1 MPSVPST
8 GLITAPSYL
17 DHDTGP
23 GHPERASRV
32 STALAR
38 ISESGLADD
47 LAIATPGPAPTEA
60 LTRVHP
66 RAHLDSLEA
75 AIASGVQSIGEPD
88 LTVSLKSWEAALA
101 STGAGLLAADKIMS
115 GEWRNAMC
123 LVRPPGHHAEAERA
137 MGYCLINN
145 AAVTARH
152 LQAVHGLERVAVL
165 DFDVHHGNGTQHL
178 FEDDPSVF
186 FASLHQWP
194 LYPGTGEAS
203 ERGIGEGEG
212 TTLNVPLP
220 AGSGNARYLR
230 ELEELVLP
238 AIEAHKPQ
246 ALILSAGFDAHERDP
261 LGSMKVTTEGYAEI
275 TALALDL
282 AAKCCEGRVIS
293 LLEGGYDLDGLADS
307 VVAHTGQLKG

>member
-1 MPSVPST
+1 M
-8 GLITAPSYL
+8 
-17 DHDTGP
+17 D
-23 GHPERASRV
+23 
-32 STALAR
+32 
-38 ISESGLADD
+38 
-47 LAIATPGPAPTEA
+47 A
-60 LTRVHP
+60 LTRIHP
-66 RAHLDSLEA
+66 RAHLDSLER
-75 AIASGVQSIGEPD
+75 AIAEGARSISEPD
-88 LTVSLKSWEAALA
+88 LGVSLKSWEAALA
-101 STGAGLLAADKIMS
+101 STGAGLMAADKIMA

-152 LQAVHGLERVAVL
+152 LQAVHGLERVAIL

-178 FEDDPSVF
+178 FDEDPSVF

-203 ERGIGEGEG
+203 ERGVGEGEG
-212 TTLNVPLP
+212 STLNVPLP
-220 AGSGNARYLR
+220 AGSDDARYLR
-230 ELEELVLP
+230 ELEETVLP

-275 TALALDL
+275 TKLTLDL

-307 VVAHTGQLKG
+307 VVAHTAQLKG

>member
-1 MPSVPST
+1 MQNRANT
-8 GLITAPSYL
+8 GLITAPVFL

-23 GHPERASRV
+23 GHPERPSRV
-32 STALAR
+32 STSLAR
-38 ISESGLADD
+38 IEESGLADD
-47 LAIATPGPAPTEA
+47 LILIEPGPAPLEA

-66 RAHLDSLEA
+66 RAHLDSLA
-75 AIASGVQSIGEPD
+75 SAIASGARSISEPD
-88 LTVSLKSWEAALA
+88 LGVSLRSWDAALSSA
-101 STGAGLLAADKIMS
+101 NAGLLAADKIMA

-152 LQAVHGLERVAVL
+152 LQVVHGLERVAIL

-178 FEDDPSVF
+178 FEEDPSVF

-194 LYPGTGEAS
+194 LYPGTGAAD
-203 ERGIGEGEG
+203 ERGIGAGEG

-220 AGSGNARYLR
+220 AGSDDARYLR
-230 ELEELVLP
+230 ELEQLVLP
-238 AIEAHKPQ
+238 AIEAHRPQ

-261 LGSMKVTTEGYAEI
+261 LGSMKVTTQGFARI
-275 TALALDL
+275 TELALDL
-282 AAKCCEGRVIS
+282 ASKCCESRVIS
-293 LLEGGYDLDGLADS
+293 LLEGGYDLEGLADS
-307 VVAHTGQLKG
+307 VVAHTSELKG